1 VLPADIPKNIEVDI
15 SHLVFGVEVRVKD
28 LPHSDKLKFLTDENQ
43 MIAHITTV
51 KEEVV
56 AAPEVVADASG
67 RLRLNPKSS
76 RRASRKSRVKR
87 PRAMPRVRPSPRRPK
102 SLRRKRRNSFWQ
114 ASEAAGRCFS
124 LRRAK
129 AMSEKLRAK
138 SESCV
143 KLIVGLGN
151 PGIEYQFT
159 PHNLG
164 FLTIDRIANGL
175 GIEVRNRQCR
185 ALTARATIAGEPVVL
200 AKPETYM
207 NLSGLS
213 VRELVAEHQVDV
225 TRDLIVIY
233 DELDLPLGTI
243 RIRQRGGSAGHNGME
258 SILGALGTDEFL
270 RIRLGIAPDRKV
282 VDGVKYVLTPFR
294 KAQEKV
300 VDEML
305 DTAAQAVEVI
315 LKEGP
320 AAAMN
325 RFNRK
330 NEAEEG

>member
-1 VLPADIPKNIEVDI
+1 
-15 SHLVFGVEVRVKD
+15 
-28 LPHSDKLKFLTDENQ
+28 
-43 MIAHITTV
+43 
-51 KEEVV
+51 
-56 AAPEVVADASG
+56 
-67 RLRLNPKSS
+67 
-76 RRASRKSRVKR
+76 
-87 PRAMPRVRPSPRRPK
+87 
-102 SLRRKRRNSFWQ
+102 
-114 ASEAAGRCFS
+114 
-124 LRRAK
+124 
-129 AMSEKLRAK
+129 
-138 SESCV
+138 V

-185 ALTARATIAGEPVVL
+185 ALTARTRFAGEPVIL

-213 VRELVAEHQVDV
+213 VGELVAEHQVDV
-225 TRDLIVIY
+225 QRDLIVIY

-243 RIRQRGGSAGHNGME
+243 RIRQRGSSAGHNGME

-270 RIRLGIAPDRKV
+270 RIRLGVAPDHKV
-282 VDGVKYVLTPFR
+282 VDGVKYLLAPFR
-294 KAQEKV
+294 KAQEKAI
-300 VDEML
+300 DEL
-305 DTAAQAVEVI
+305 IDLGAQAVEVI

-330 NEAEEG
+330 NEESVQ